1 MRVFRSPVILKHN
14 PHQRPIYMVPNLATL
29 KSLRLVSDVPR
40 LNIVVLKPMPSKRSQ
55 NALFRGYPWMEDRIV
70 TYYGVEAVPDVL
82 REHGAFTPRAHSA
95 RIQFLEGEA
104 RQAMRAK
111 IISERRKKA
120 RFSRQKD
127 ALQKTQSVVRMSF

>member
-82 REHGAFTPRAHSA
+82 REPAIDLKSLFN
-95 RIQFLEGEA
+95 LE
-104 RQAMRAK
+104 RSTFQQYQYK
-111 IISERRKKA
+111 IGTSK
-120 RFSRQKD
+120 
-127 ALQKTQSVVRMSF
+127 